1 LLALALIQRRD
12 NIQLNFKLGSTYMTS
27 PSSISSISTL
37 KKQPAFWGPGDR
49 YNFLVTGRESQGSCF
64 ITECIVPPSGGPP
77 MHIHTREDEMFY
89 LLDGQVSI
97 TVDGAT
103 TAASSG

>member
-1 LLALALIQRRD
+1 
-12 NIQLNFKLGSTYMTS
+12 
-27 PSSISSISTL
+27 
-37 KKQPAFWGPGDR
+37 
-49 YNFLVTGRESQGSCF
+49 
-64 ITECIVPPSGGPP
+64 